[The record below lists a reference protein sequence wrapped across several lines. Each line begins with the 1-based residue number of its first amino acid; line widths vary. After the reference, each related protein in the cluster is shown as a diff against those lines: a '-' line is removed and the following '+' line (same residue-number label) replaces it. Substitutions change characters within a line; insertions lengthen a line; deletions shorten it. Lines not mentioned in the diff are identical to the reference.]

1 MVGGSSPVA
10 IKKSSQKL
18 NKLIDTGLK
27 NLTNWLN
34 ANKIPLNVSK
44 TELVIFDSKRKHMDF
59 DLKIKLNGKRLYP
72 TDPVKCLGVRIDS
85 KLNWKVHVA
94 ADIAMKLFTEN
105 AMLYKI
111 CE

>member
-1 MVGGSSPVA
+1 
-10 IKKSSQKL
+10 
-18 NKLIDTGLK
+18 
-27 NLTNWLN
+27 
-34 ANKIPLNVSK
+34 
-44 TELVIFDSKRKHMDF
+44 MDF

-72 TDPVKCLGVRIDS
+72 TDLVKFLGVRIGS
-85 KLNWKVHVA
+85 KLNWKAHIA